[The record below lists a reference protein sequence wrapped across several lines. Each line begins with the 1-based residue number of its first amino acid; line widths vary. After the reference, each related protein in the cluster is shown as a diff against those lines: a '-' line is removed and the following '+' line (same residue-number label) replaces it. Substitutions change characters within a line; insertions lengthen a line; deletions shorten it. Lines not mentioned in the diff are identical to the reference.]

1 MYSKMKHS
9 VIGLLAASILFV
21 SACATG
27 TKEEQITE
35 VQTIELLR
43 TTQSWDGAD
52 LPDYPE
58 GKPEL
63 VVLRYI
69 FPVGQK
75 LAWHHHTVMNY
86 GIVQQGELTIIA
98 ADGTEK
104 TVKAGEAVAEM
115 VGTVHH
121 GENRGSEPVILDMFY
136 VSRPGE
142 PLSVP
147 DPQPAD

>member
-1 MYSKMKHS
+1 MKYPI
-9 VIGLLAASILFV
+9 IGLLAASVLFV

-27 TKEEQITE
+27 TQEEQITE

-43 TTQSWDGAD
+43 TTQSWDGAE

-104 TVKAGEAVAEM
+104 TVKAGEALAEM

-121 GENRGSEPVILDMFY
+121 GENRGNEPVILDMFY
-136 VSRPGE
+136 VSRLGE

-147 DPQPAD
+147 DPEPAE